1 MYQDLNLA
9 DVRAF
14 TVIAEKGSFTIAA
27 EKLGCSRSHLS
38 KQLTQLERYLGV
50 TLITR
55 TTRAQRLTEQGR
67 FFYERC
73 QHALD
78 IMEQAV
84 AKTVDDAHNLQGKIN
99 INCVGGYIG
108 EEIVNQLVNDFM
120 TLHPNIQVHLD
131 FSSQRVDLVLDEFD
145 LVFRMGELEDSGL
158 VARKLMDIANCT
170 LASPRYIA
178 KHGRPEHPK
187 ELKHHACVTGSV
199 HHWSYHRRSNK
210 SHKTEVTI
218 TGALLCKN
226 GRVMK
231 SSALAGNG
239 IVRLPE
245 IYCSA
250 ELNAGTLVHLFDDW
264 AISDTPL
271 YLLYNRDQF
280 QPARLRQFIEFTI
293 QNFMKYVE
301 LPNA

>member
-14 TVIAEKGSFTIAA
+14 TVIAEKGSFTLAA

-55 TTRAQRLTEQGR
+55 TTRAQRLTEQGS

-78 IMEQAV
+78 VMEQAV
-84 AKTVDDAHNLQGKIN
+84 AKTVDNAHNLQGKIN

-120 TLHPNIQVHLD
+120 SQHPNIQIHLD

-170 LASPRYIA
+170 LASPAYIA
-178 KHGRPEHPK
+178 KRGRPQHPK
-187 ELKHHACVTGSV
+187 ELKTHACITGSV
-199 HHWSYHRRSNK
+199 YHWNYHSRSDKNQK
-210 SHKTEVTI
+210 AEVTI
-218 TGALLCKN
+218 AGTFLCKN

-245 IYCSA
+245 IYCST
-250 ELNAGTLVHLFDDW
+250 ELDSGELVHVFEDW
-264 AISDTPL
+264 TISDTPL
-271 YLLYNRDQF
+271 YLLYNKDQF
-280 QPARLRQFIEFTI
+280 QPARLRQFIDFTT
-293 QNFMKYVE
+293 QHFMEYVA
-301 LPNA
+301 LPKN